1 MPNNIITGQ
10 LVNIAQLNV
19 ERIFPPNLARHVLIS
34 QTRLSVENLY
44 PFITPLRFAFFYRI
58 LDRSTVQKRKK
69 EEKSI
74 LRYTMYIYLESH
86 EETRTL
92 ETRISEIFPDH
103 GAPERR
109 NSRKGQQRE
118 EKRDPILSR
127 SNPRGECRE
136 CGV

>member
-34 QTRLSVENLY
+34 QTCLSVENLY
-44 PFITPLRFAFFYRI
+44 PFILLFDSHSSIESLIDRQSRKEKKKKSRFFVTRC
-58 LDRSTVQKRKK
+58 
-69 EEKSI
+69 
-74 LRYTMYIYLESH
+74 IYLESH